1 MAEVVGIYRGRQS
14 QALSI
19 FNPSDKRH
27 KRRVINWSLKYNFC
41 LINLFL
47 EKRKN
52 RASHNA
58 KGCEKFKWIK
68 GLRRDSFS
76 TLLLRIRSEW
86 ANLASL
92 KSTIINAIT
101 RKTWR
106 NRNPIRRSGC
116 DLGLPRCCFHCIPF
130 KRNLRLNVYRNLRD
144 FASKITCSININ
156 SPNRVLL
163 VSVGF
168 KVAAETFSEAF
179 EAIFVSS
186 ANF

>member
-47 EKRKN
+47 ESEKTARRITQRVARSLNGLKGCDAIHFQPFFADKK
-52 RASHNA
+52 RASES
-58 KGCEKFKWIK
+58 CV
-68 GLRRDSFS
+68 SQ
-76 TLLLRIRSEW
+76 
-86 ANLASL
+86 

-130 KRNLRLNVYRNLRD
+130 KRNLCLNVYRNLRD
-144 FASKITCSININ
+144 FASKITCSINGN
-156 SPNRVLL
+156 SLIGCCL
-163 VSVGF
+163 
-168 KVAAETFSEAF
+168 
-179 EAIFVSS
+179 
-186 ANF
+186 